1 MTNEFEAMHWKMR
14 AMINNGWLHEAESFA
29 IFRKKQFYKKYANI
43 KKTQK
48 LPNNLEDWKI
58 FFKNNF
64 DCFFSESTPAT
75 AKKIFKTYLVNRELE
90 ESLFNYKV
98 IDIETEM
105 LDIFKTDRPLNGQV
119 MLPYFALQDARS
131 INNILGVLKKLSQ
144 EAGLDNLTDSD
155 LLEIKIFYNQTY
167 EDLFIKKLIFYQTAK
182 TKAFRCNIENQINS
196 KIKGKNLIFL
206 NDINLF
212 NLANLNL
219 YFEKEDLEEFLPLD
233 LKNIEAD
240 ITRSNQIIF
249 LVNNYD
255 PNKHLLYHKL
265 FKLVVGV
272 INSIIIQNAYD
283 CIILSKYAKDYL
295 IEQLFILHTSN
306 QLNLFYKENIIYEKF
321 EEINNRLHM
330 LNK

>member
-1 MTNEFEAMHWKMR
+1 MINELEAMHWKMR
-14 AMINNGWLHEAESFA
+14 AMINNGWFHEEESFS
-29 IFRKKQFYKKYANI
+29 IFRKKHFYKKY
-43 KKTQK
+43 
-48 LPNNLEDWKI
+48 
-58 FFKNNF
+58 F

-75 AKKIFKTYLVNRELE
+75 AKNIFKTYLVDRQLE
-90 ESLFNYKV
+90 ENLLNYKV
-98 IDIETEM
+98 IDIETKM
-105 LDIFKTDRPLNGQV
+105 LDIFKTDKPLNGQV

-131 INNILGVLKKLSQ
+131 INNILGVLEYLSQ
-144 EAGLDNLTDSD
+144 DAGLDNLTDSN
-155 LLEIKIFYNQTY
+155 LLEIKQIYNQTY
-167 EDLFIKKLIFYQTAK
+167 QNLFIKKLNFYNTVK
-182 TKAFRCNIENQINS
+182 TKAFRCNIENKIDS

-212 NLANLNL
+212 NLANLHL
-219 YFEKEDLEEFLPLD
+219 YFEKEDLEEFIPLD
-233 LKNIEAD
+233 LNNIEAD

-249 LVNNYD
+249 LVNNYES
-255 PNKHLLYHKL
+255 NKDLLYHKL

-321 EEINNRLHM
+321 EEINNRLYM